1 MAQWVSGVYY
11 TQMIGLLKSF
21 TRRFSSTRD
30 DGLSTASEAASD
42 TPSATSSD
50 APLIVPR
57 PDHCISRANISENA
71 VKVLYR
77 LSQAGFDAYLVG
89 GGVRDLLLGREP
101 KDFDVVTNA
110 RPDEIRSVF
119 RNCRLIGRRF
129 RLAHIHFG
137 REIIETATFRRLHE
151 EKVEE
156 VGDGERVVEN
166 GQILRDNVYGDSL
179 EEDALRRDFTIN
191 ALYYNI
197 RDFSVVDFAGGMAD
211 IEAGHLRLMGDPE
224 QRYKEDPVRMLRA
237 VRFAVKLGFRIEEHT
252 EKPLFE
258 LGHLLEGIPSSRL
271 YEEVLKLLHGGMA
284 LESFEMLRHYG
295 LFGYLF
301 PEVEDVLSE
310 EEEGFP
316 HTFIM
321 RALENTDT
329 RIGDGRPVAPFFLF
343 AVLLWEPVR
352 RLTEENVAG
361 GMPDIPALHAAASV
375 VLDNQRSVVNIPK
388 RMKLLILDVWFMQ
401 PRFRQRGGGRPFK
414 LLEHPKFRA
423 GYDFLVLRGEA
434 GEEVEDL
441 PEWWTRFQEV
451 EGGERKEMSA
461 AAGGG
466 ERRPRA
472 RRRRRR
478 RGPKK
483 PSTES

>member
-1 MAQWVSGVYY
+1 MTHWAVARCVSAVYY
-11 TQMIGLLKSF
+11 TQMLGLLKSF
-21 TRRFSSTRD
+21 TRRFSK
-30 DGLSTASEAASD
+30 ASEESVD
-42 TPSATSSD
+42 VPPNPSFEG
-50 APLIVPR
+50 PVIVPR
-57 PDHCISRANISENA
+57 GDHCISRANISENA
-71 VKVLYR
+71 LKVLYR
-77 LSQAGFDAYLVG
+77 LSQAGYDVYLVG

-110 RPDEIRSVF
+110 RPDEIKSVF

-137 REIIETATFRRLHE
+137 REIIETATFRRLHDE
-151 EKVEE
+151 EE
-156 VGDGERVVEN
+156 DGARVVEN

-191 ALYYNI
+191 ALYYDI

-237 VRFAVKLGFRIEEHT
+237 VRFAVKLGFRIEERT

-301 PEVEDVLSE
+301 PEVEAVLTE

-321 RALENTDT
+321 RALDNTDK
-329 RIGDGRPVAPFFLF
+329 RIGDDRPVAPFFLF

-352 RLTEENVAG
+352 RLTEENVAN
-361 GMPDIPALHAAASV
+361 GMPDIPALHNAASQ
-375 VLDNQRSVVNIPK
+375 VLDNQRSVVMIPK

-401 PRFRQRGGGRPFK
+401 PRFRQRGGGRPYK

-423 GYDFLVLRGEA
+423 GYDFLLLRGEA
-434 GEEVEDL
+434 GEEVDDL
-441 PEWWTRFQEV
+441 PEWWTRFQEA
-451 EGGERKEMSA
+451 EGGARREMTSA
-461 AAGGG
+461 AAEG
-466 ERRPRA
+466 EKRPRS

-483 PSTES
+483 PTTEA